1 MKDKSE
7 LKVNLNTLKEMM
19 SSIYTADI
27 KLNATDKDYHKY
39 IIIQNEKGVLMINRG
54 LFSISFENEEAVLL
68 SDVEVKNKKHIKD
81 VTI

>member
-1 MKDKSE
+1 MEMESK
-7 LKVNLNTLKEMM
+7 LKENLNTLKEMV

>member
-1 MKDKSE
+1 M
-7 LKVNLNTLKEMM
+7 V
-19 SSIYTADI
+19 SSIYTADV

-39 IIIQNEKGVLMINRG
+39 IIIKNEKGVLMINRG
-54 LFSISFENEEAVLL
+54 LFSISFENEEAILL